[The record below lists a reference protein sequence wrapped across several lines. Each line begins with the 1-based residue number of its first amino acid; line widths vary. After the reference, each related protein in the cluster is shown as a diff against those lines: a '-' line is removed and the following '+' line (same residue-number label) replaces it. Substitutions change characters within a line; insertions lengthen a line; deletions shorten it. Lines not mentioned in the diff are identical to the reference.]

1 MQLKRLGGQPVLVE
15 NGLVAIAAV
24 QQRAYDIVLMDCEM
38 PEMDGFEATEKIR
51 VWEAARRVQGETVI
65 TLIIIALTAKAMSG
79 DREARL
85 AAGMNYYLSK
95 PLRAPER
102 NAALN
107 RARATLYR

>member
-65 TLIIIALTAKAMSG
+65 TLIIIALTAKAMIG

-85 AAGMNYYLSK
+85 AAGMNDYLSK